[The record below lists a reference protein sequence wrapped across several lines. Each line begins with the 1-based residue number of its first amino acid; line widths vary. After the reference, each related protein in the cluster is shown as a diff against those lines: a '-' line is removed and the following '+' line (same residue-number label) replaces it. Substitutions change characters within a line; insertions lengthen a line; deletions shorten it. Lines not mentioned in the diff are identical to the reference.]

1 MNVDKLEDDA
11 TLFDGSLKENFGQT
25 PNNEKSELE
34 GNPERITDELPEDLV
49 THPQQSNDVLEK
61 ARASPR
67 DRSRIF

>member
-11 TLFDGSLKENFGQT
+11 TLFDGSLKENFGRLA
-25 PNNEKSELE
+25 NDEESEPE
-34 GNPERITDELPEDLV
+34 GKPERITDELPEDLV
-49 THPQQSNDVLEK
+49 THPHQSSDVLEK